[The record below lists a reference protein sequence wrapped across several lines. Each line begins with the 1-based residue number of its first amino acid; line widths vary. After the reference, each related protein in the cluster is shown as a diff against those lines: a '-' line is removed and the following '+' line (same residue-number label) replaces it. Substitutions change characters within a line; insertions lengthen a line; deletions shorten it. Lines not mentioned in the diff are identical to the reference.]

1 MVRSTCAARDRKTL
15 PVPGGGVSFPPAAWY
30 NVKNAEKPDS
40 HPAGVREENNLILGI
55 GTDLCE
61 VARMEKSLQRDHFLQ
76 RVFSPGERELI
87 QARQG
92 KARAETAAANFA
104 AKEAFLKACGVGLGG
119 FALAEIGVLR
129 QASGAP
135 CYVLEGCAA
144 KWAEE
149 NYVTVHLSLT
159 HEAGLACAF
168 AVLEQTGG
176 V

>member
-1 MVRSTCAARDRKTL
+1 M
-15 PVPGGGVSFPPAAWY
+15 
-30 NVKNAEKPDS
+30 
-40 HPAGVREENNLILGI
+40 ILGI

-61 VARMEKSLQRDHFLQ
+61 VARMEKSLQRSLFLQ
-76 RVFSPGERELI
+76 KVFSAAEQELI
-87 QARQG
+87 LSRAG

-129 QASGAP
+129 QSSGAP
-135 CYVLEGCAA
+135 CYVLEGRAA
-144 KWAEE
+144 RWLEE
-149 NYVTVHLSLT
+149 NRATAHLSLT

-168 AVLEQTGG
+168 AVLEQRGG

>member
-1 MVRSTCAARDRKTL
+1 M
-15 PVPGGGVSFPPAAWY
+15 
-30 NVKNAEKPDS
+30 
-40 HPAGVREENNLILGI
+40 ILGI

-61 VARMEKSLQRDHFLQ
+61 VARMEKSLQREPFLQ

-87 QARQG
+87 LARKG

-129 QASGAP
+129 QVTGAP
-135 CYVLEGCAA
+135 CYALEGSAA
-144 KWAEE
+144 AWAEK
-149 NYVTVHLSLT
+149 NHVKAHLSLT

>member
-1 MVRSTCAARDRKTL
+1 M
-15 PVPGGGVSFPPAAWY
+15 
-30 NVKNAEKPDS
+30 
-40 HPAGVREENNLILGI
+40 ILGI

-87 QARQG
+87 LARQG

-135 CYVLEGCAA
+135 CYVLEGRAA